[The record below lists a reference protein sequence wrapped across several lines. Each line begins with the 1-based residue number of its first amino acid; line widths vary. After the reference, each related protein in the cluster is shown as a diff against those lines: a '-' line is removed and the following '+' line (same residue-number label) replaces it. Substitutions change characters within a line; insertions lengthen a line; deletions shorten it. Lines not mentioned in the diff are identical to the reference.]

1 MFLFSLSVSLF
12 QRGLLHGFLC
22 FHGDILASTVLLPE
36 KKFIMTSLEFHKTE
50 SCLFTTLISGQPVDP
65 CIYSSIADCLV
76 MAVTASST
84 SNGPRFR
91 YALED
96 PTLPKP
102 WKGLVDRSTGYLY
115 FWNTETNVTQYER
128 PAATPLLDPIPSP
141 ELKSASSPI
150 NSSTQIHQSSGS
162 SLQEQQK
169 NDSSRE
175 YSRDNGGDD
184 NVPRQAA
191 ASAVRKHPVIILLIV
206 NCFYNYNMPSDMQVG
221 IYLDI

>member
-1 MFLFSLSVSLF
+1 
-12 QRGLLHGFLC
+12 
-22 FHGDILASTVLLPE
+22 
-36 KKFIMTSLEFHKTE
+36 
-50 SCLFTTLISGQPVDP
+50 
-65 CIYSSIADCLV
+65 

-91 YALED
+91 YAQED
-96 PTLPKP
+96 PTLPTP

-141 ELKSASSPI
+141 ELKSASLTI
-150 NSSTQIHQSSGS
+150 NSSAQIHQSPGS

-175 YSRDNGGDD
+175 YSRDNGDDD
-184 NVPRQAA
+184 NGTRQAA

-221 IYLDI
+221 ICLDV